1 MCKVYAIA
9 ADGCEECELLI
20 PIDLMRRAD
29 INVETVS
36 VDGAV
41 ITSSHGV
48 KIVSDRLFSDVTLSN
63 ADAIFIPGGMPGSKR
78 LGENSAFIE
87 QVKAAYAGGK
97 TLAAICAAPALVLGE
112 HGLLRG
118 KSATCAQ
125 GFEEYMQGC
134 ELLRDCVVVCGNV
147 ITASSLAF
155 AYELGLTLVQRFKG
169 DKARAEV
176 ERRTA
181 YSQKAYEKS
190 VVRT

>member
-36 VDGAV
+36 MDGAV

-48 KIVSDRLFSDVTLSN
+48 KIAADRLLSDITLSD
-63 ADAIFIPGGMPGSKR
+63 ADVIFIPGGMPGSKR
-78 LGENSAFIE
+78 LGDNAAFIE
-87 QVKAAYAGGK
+87 QLKAAHDSGT
-97 TLAAICAAPALVLGE
+97 TLAAICAAPALVLGR

-118 KSATCAQ
+118 KAATCAQ
-125 GFEEYMQGC
+125 GFEQHMQGC

-155 AYELGLTLVQRFKG
+155 AYELGLTLVQRIKG
-169 DKARAEV
+169 DNARAEV